1 MYQLCGAIERTRG
14 GRRQHVVLVETGG
27 GAPFA
32 TRGRRDVRQP
42 REDLRRGAGA
52 RNQRAV

>member
-27 GAPFA
+27 AAPFA